1 VRGPPQLHRQC
12 IRAQGFEAMP
22 ETTFTFRV
30 DHELKKA
37 FTEAA
42 RANYRPGSQ
51 LLRDFMPA
59 CGALSTTL
67 GSDRR
72 SSTA

>member
-1 VRGPPQLHRQC
+1 MNGCSRHVDLGDALCRGSPQLAVRGPPQLHRKRIC
-12 IRAQGFEAMP
+12 VLGFEAMP

-42 RANYRPGSQ
+42 ARQ
-51 LLRDFMPA
+51 
-59 CGALSTTL
+59 
-67 GSDRR
+67 
-72 SSTA
+72 